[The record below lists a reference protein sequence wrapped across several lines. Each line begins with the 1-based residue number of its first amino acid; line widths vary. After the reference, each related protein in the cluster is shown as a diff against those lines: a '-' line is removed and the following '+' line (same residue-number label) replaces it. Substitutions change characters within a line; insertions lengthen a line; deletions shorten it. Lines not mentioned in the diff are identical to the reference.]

1 MRIVCIANQKGGVGK
16 TTLTAGLAGAFA
28 ATGARVLMLDLD
40 PSASLSHWFGVAD
53 EPPRPGSFDLY
64 DSNLPIAQAIHATAS
79 GIPIAPAQPALA
91 TLERAG
97 ASKPGLGRALARAFA
112 APGLD
117 YDYVL
122 LDCPPTLGVLIIS
135 ALASADLVLAPTQTE
150 PLALRALDGMLRTAA
165 MVERSRGRALP
176 VVVVPT
182 LYDRRTRAA
191 QDSLAAL
198 RARDDCRVWHEE
210 IPVDARLREA
220 SRHNTTPAAFDP
232 QSRGAQALLRLARW
246 IESGMP
252 HAAPAPATTNIM
264 EHAA

>member
-1 MRIVCIANQKGGVGK
+1 MRIVCIANHKGGVGK

-28 ATGARVLMLDLD
+28 STGARVLMLDLD
-40 PSASLSHWFGVAD
+40 PGASLSHWFGVAD

-64 DSNLPIAQAIHATAS
+64 DSNLPIAEAICATEN
-79 GIPIAPAQPALA
+79 GIWIAPAQPALA

-97 ASKPGLGRALARAFA
+97 AAKPGLGRALVRAFA
-112 APGLD
+112 EPALN

-122 LDCPPTLGVLIIS
+122 LDCPPTLGVLMVS
-135 ALASADLVLAPTQTE
+135 ALASADLVLAPTQAE

-182 LYDRRTRAA
+182 LYDKRTRVA

-198 RARDDCRVWHEE
+198 RTRGDCRVWQEE
-210 IPVDARLREA
+210 IPIDTRLREA
-220 SRHNTTPAAFDP
+220 SRNHLTPTAFDP
-232 QSRGAQALLRLARW
+232 QSRGARALLRLARW
-246 IESGMP
+246 IEAGMP
-252 HAAPAPATTNIM
+252 HAEPEDAGATLAQ
-264 EHAA
+264 EAA